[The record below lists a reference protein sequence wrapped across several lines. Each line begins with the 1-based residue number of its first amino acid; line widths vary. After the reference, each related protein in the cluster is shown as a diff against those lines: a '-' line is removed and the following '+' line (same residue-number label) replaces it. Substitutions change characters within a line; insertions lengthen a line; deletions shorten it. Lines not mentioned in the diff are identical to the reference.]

1 MRPARA
7 QAPIKALP
15 PIAST
20 PQAPS
25 REPTVTQTG
34 CITASCEPVTQTG
47 CITASCEPPRD
58 PLQLSTFRVPAQA
71 AAKARSPSAS
81 TPRAPS
87 RDTTSI
93 DTFPITALCEA
104 PLEPLLDSTL
114 PEPAQASAMALPH
127 GPSTTRVSSRESTWT
142 QVRYRTAS

>member
-34 CITASCEPVTQTG
+34 CITA
-47 CITASCEPPRD
+47 
-58 PLQLSTFRVPAQA
+58 
-71 AAKARSPSAS
+71 
-81 TPRAPS
+81 
-87 RDTTSI
+87 
-93 DTFPITALCEA
+93 LCEA
-104 PLEPLLDSTL
+104 PREPLLDSTL

-142 QVRYRTAS
+142 QVRYRTASRSEEHTSELQSL